1 MNKAMEE
8 ILTYLKQCYSGAR
21 MMGDDEC
28 VVRVAR
34 AIAAFEADPEMPTED
49 IFTENFLEDFYTL

>member
-1 MNKAMEE
+1 MNKATEE
-8 ILTYLKQCYSGAR
+8 LLTYLKHCYSGAK

-34 AIAAFEADPEMPTED
+34 AIAAFEADPEMLTED
-49 IFTENFLEDFYTL
+49 ICTENFLEDLYAP

>member
-1 MNKAMEE
+1 MNKATEE
-8 ILTYLKQCYSGAR
+8 VLTYLKQCYSGAR
-21 MMGDDEC
+21 MMRDDEC

-49 IFTENFLEDFYTL
+49 IFTENL

>member
-1 MNKAMEE
+1 MNKATEE
-8 ILTYLKQCYSGAR
+8 ILTYLRHCYSGAK

-34 AIAAFEADPEMPTED
+34 AIAAFEADPEMLTED
-49 IFTENFLEDFYTL
+49 IFTENFLEDFYTP